1 MKNVIFWT
9 FHNMDVGFK
18 CSIIS
23 IFCAISCPNLSIFP
37 HHVMSPSPFFFTPFL
52 SNFVLYIY
60 IYFFSRLALLFHSFQ
75 LCYRYKKFTHFL
87 SWKLLISFGH
97 TTLRKRKMYDN
108 FYEIFLK
115 LVLLFFFST
124 SKWGGCE
131 MVGWFLVFSLSF
143 SPPIT

>member
-1 MKNVIFWT
+1 MPLV
-9 FHNMDVGFK
+9 VL
-18 CSIIS
+18 IS
-23 IFCAISCPNLSIFP
+23 LSSPIMSCPPP
-37 HHVMSPSPFFFTPFL
+37 HSSSLPFFPTL
-52 SNFVLYIY
+52 LYIY

-115 LVLLFFFST
+115 LVLLFFFFPPLSEEVVR
-124 SKWGGCE
+124 WL
-131 MVGWFLVFSLSF
+131 VGSWSFHFPFLLLSLNIF
-143 SPPIT
+143 CFLNQFETIPNTLKGRGEL